1 MICIF
6 HSRDLDGICSG
17 AILQKRYPEARMIG
31 YDYGEPIP
39 AEIIPDEDLIIA
51 DVSFPVPLMVK
62 ISQQQRS
69 FIWIDHHVSAATE
82 FLALE
87 DKGHIEFIY
96 DSRVA
101 ACELTWKYC
110 FPDTPIPPG
119 VLLLGEY
126 DSWRN
131 QDEYRWKTAILPFQW
146 GMRVLC
152 NSIDNFPS
160 GALEGPLA
168 SANFLHDTITAGGSI
183 LRYQELQDARACK
196 GVFKAVFEGHPA
208 ICLNKG
214 LANSMTFDS
223 IWDPEK
229 YHIMIS
235 FAYHKDKW
243 IVSLFTTRN
252 DVDCSLIASQW
263 GGGGHRKAAGFSVTD
278 IRKVFPNI

>member
-1 MICIF
+1 MIAIY

-17 AILQKRYPEARMIG
+17 AILKKRYPEAKIIG

-110 FPDTPIPPG
+110 FPDTPIPPA

-131 QDEYRWKTAILPFQW
+131 QDTHRGKTAIIPFQW
-146 GMRVLC
+146 GMRILC
-152 NSIDNFPS
+152 NSVETFPTEAFGS
-160 GALEGPLA
+160 PIA
-168 SANFLHDTITAGGSI
+168 SAKFIQNTIVAGESV
-183 LRYQELQDARACK
+183 LRYQKLQDARACK
-196 GVFKAVFEGHPA
+196 GAFEAVFEGHPS

-214 LANSMTFDS
+214 LANSLTFES
-223 IWDPEK
+223 VWDPEK
-229 YHIMIS
+229 HHIMIPFS
-235 FAYHKDKW
+235 FNKNRW